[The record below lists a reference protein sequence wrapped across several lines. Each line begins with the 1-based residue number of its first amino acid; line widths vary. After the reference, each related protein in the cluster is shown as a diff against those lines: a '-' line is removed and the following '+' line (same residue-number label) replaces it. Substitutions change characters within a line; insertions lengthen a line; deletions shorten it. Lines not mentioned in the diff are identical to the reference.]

1 MRSAL
6 HIIKNIT
13 RMLGYIIRFSPM
25 YFISMTVFCIYVS
38 AVDTLSGTIAVQYIF
53 NSLQRGT
60 DFKTVFMFL
69 LFVTAAMV
77 VRHIMGAYVNYL
89 SPLAFTKIKAGIN
102 RMISRHAVK
111 MDLEYYESPKF
122 YNDFVWASAQAD
134 TKLGALMNTYAVLIA
149 RLSEAVFLG
158 LVLSSIDRTTLYIM
172 LAVILVRVIFENI
185 YSKKYVK
192 MEQKAKP
199 CERRRD
205 YFRRILYL
213 SDYAKEIRL
222 SDMHKTLYKRFCDI
236 MSEIK
241 EIYRKDGRILAVY
254 MTAARTITSGVLDAS
269 IYLYLAYNAVI
280 TKTIMFGDAAA
291 IISSAGS
298 FSWILTELLMTFP
311 EFIKHSLY
319 IDSFN
324 DFMDTRPRLEGQQ
337 GRHILNKNGTIELKN
352 VSFSYH
358 GESKRSLSN
367 IDLTIRPY
375 EKIAIVGYNGAGK
388 STLTKLLMRFYDVS
402 GGAVY
407 YDGVNIKEYD
417 TKEYRSNY
425 CAVFQDYRIFAGT
438 VAENV
443 VMDRVRSREGIWE
456 SIESCGLGEKIS
468 ELKDGIDTQLTKEFY
483 EDGTNLSGGE
493 EQKLA
498 ISRIFYKDCGI
509 IILDEPSSALDPI
522 SEYRLNKTILSLS
535 EHKTVIFISHRLST
549 TCMADRILM
558 MENGEIIEE
567 GSHAE
572 LIAKNGKYAEM
583 FNLQAEKYRK
593 TFQSSY

>member
-222 SDMHKTLYKRFCDI
+222 SDMHKTLYKRFCDT

-337 GRHILNKNGTIELKN
+337 GRHILNKNGTIKLKN

-402 GGAVY
+402 GGAIY

-425 CAVFQDYRIFAGT
+425 GAVFQDYRIFAGT

-456 SIESCGLGEKIS
+456 SIESSGLGEKIS